1 MMPILPVPMT
11 ATLLHAYPADNLAG
25 RSRELPLR
33 YLDEGHIK
41 DIAIGSAVLGTGG
54 GGNPYLGM
62 LGAIQAIRKHGDLE
76 LYSLDELP
84 DDTLAVCPFG
94 IGSPVPFIE
103 RLTITDE
110 IMAAYKALSRYLG
123 KEIGAVI
130 SAEIGGVNSVIPLAV
145 ARELGLP
152 ALDADGMGRAYPEIQ
167 LCTFT
172 LYGHAASPL
181 AVADEHGNVVVLETI
196 DNFWVER
203 LARPVA
209 VEMGAIAGGVGFP
222 ITVGDLKEAAVLDSV
237 TYAESIGRAI
247 REAQT
252 SHADPI
258 AAVLN
263 ATNGYLLFGGRI
275 VDVQR
280 RIEKGWALGEVV
292 IAGVDAD
299 AGSQM
304 VVQFQ
309 NEHLVAMREG
319 EVLASVPDLI
329 AILDSE
335 RGSPITT
342 EELRYGFRVAVVAIP
357 SDKKWRTTEGIELG
371 GPRHFRYDI
380 DFVPVEQRFGAL

>member
-1 MMPILPVPMT
+1 M
-11 ATLLHAYPADNLAG
+11 
-25 RSRELPLR
+25 R
-33 YLDEGHIK
+33 YLDEGQIK
-41 DIAIGSAVLGTGG
+41 DVAVGSAVLGTGG

-62 LGAIQAIRKHGDLE
+62 LGAIQSIRKHGNLE
-76 LYSLDELP
+76 LYTLDELP
-84 DDTLAVCPFG
+84 DDTLAVSPFA
-94 IGSPVPFIE
+94 IGSPVPFVE
-103 RLTITDE
+103 RLSMTEE
-110 IMAAYKALSRYLG
+110 IMVAFKAMSRYFG
-123 KEIGAVI
+123 KEIGAII

-152 ALDADGMGRAYPEIQ
+152 AVDADGMGRAYPELQ

-172 LYGHAASPL
+172 LYGHSATPL
-181 AVADEHGNVVVLETI
+181 AVADEHGNVAVLETI

-209 VEMGAIAGGVGFP
+209 VEMGAIAGAVGFP
-222 ITVGDLKEAAVLDSV
+222 ITVGDLKEAAVLNTV

-247 REAQT
+247 REAQEA
-252 SHADPI
+252 HIDPVE
-258 AAVLN
+258 AVLQ
-263 ATNGYLLFGGRI
+263 ATNGFQLFRGRI

-292 IAGVDAD
+292 IAGVDED

-309 NEHLVAMREG
+309 NEHLVAMRDD
-319 EVLASVPDLI
+319 EVIASVPDLI

-342 EELRYGFRVAVVAIP
+342 EELRYGFRVAVIAMP
-357 SDKKWRTTEGIELG
+357 SDEKWRTPAGIELG
-371 GPRHFRYDI
+371 GPRHFRYDL
-380 DFVPVEQRFGAL
+380 DFVPVEERFGAARSE